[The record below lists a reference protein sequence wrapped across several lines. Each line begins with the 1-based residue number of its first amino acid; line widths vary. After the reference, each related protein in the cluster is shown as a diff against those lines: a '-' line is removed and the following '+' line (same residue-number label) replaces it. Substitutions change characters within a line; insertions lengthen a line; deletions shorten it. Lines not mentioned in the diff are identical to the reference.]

1 MECSTIAAW
10 LASDGFEPIKA
21 SSLARATDEL
31 TARPFDLVIL
41 DAEIAFLPAVGAINV
56 VRAHYPQTPIIVI
69 GNPDGAESLAAGRG
83 AAFLSRPLDRA
94 LLVCTASMTVMES
107 RPVRRSERK
116 RARLEVLVQ
125 GVPSE
130 VVDVSKEGLRVE
142 IPRQRKSAPPTPLF
156 AVQVPI
162 LGVTL
167 NVRRLWTV
175 TAPHAVRDAI
185 WYGGELSNNSKRVEL
200 AWSRLVD
207 ALPSSRGSVTLQ

>member
-1 MECSTIAAW
+1 
-10 LASDGFEPIKA
+10 
-21 SSLARATDEL
+21 
-31 TARPFDLVIL
+31 VI
-41 DAEIAFLPAVGAINV
+41 
-56 VRAHYPQTPIIVI
+56 
-69 GNPDGAESLAAGRG
+69 
-83 AAFLSRPLDRA
+83 
-94 LLVCTASMTVMES
+94 
-107 RPVRRSERK
+107 
-116 RARLEVLVQ
+116 
-125 GVPSE
+125 
-130 VVDVSKEGLRVE
+130 DVSKEGLRVE

-175 TAPHAVRDAI
+175 TAPHVRDAI